1 MYSSSSYDW
10 VGWWQ
15 VLLLGVFDL
24 DILVGS
30 SILTLMVTALTR
42 FTRCG
47 GGVDIV
53 ITLAPVEAAGCSC
66 EASD

>member
-10 VGWWQ
+10 LRWWQ
-15 VLLLGVFDL
+15 VLLLGVLDL
-24 DILVGS
+24 DVLVGS
-30 SILTLMVTALTR
+30 SILTLMVTTLTG
-42 FTRCG
+42 FPRCG
-47 GGVDIV
+47 GSVDIV